1 MRKIILYIASSL
13 DGYIARKS
21 GEVDW
26 LDAFNDVGEDYGYF
40 KFYNS
45 IDVTL
50 MGNKTYK
57 TSMSF
62 GEFPY
67 KEKKNYVFTKQ
78 PILPQAEYVEFIN
91 KNIVSF
97 AKDLKT
103 QKGKDIWLIGGTQI
117 NELFFNNEIIDEL
130 ILSVIPVTLGNGIP
144 LFTENVKQLKFTL
157 NNEKSY
163 GNGVVQ
169 LHYSILKNENQ

>member
-1 MRKIILYIASSL
+1 MRKIVLYIASSL
-13 DGYIARKS
+13 DGYIARKN

-26 LDAFNDVGEDYGYF
+26 LDDFNNTGEDYGYY
-40 KFYNS
+40 KFYDS

-57 TSMSF
+57 TSMSL
-62 GEFPY
+62 GDFPY
-67 KEKKNYVFTKQ
+67 KDKKNYVFTKQ
-78 PILPQAEYVEFIN
+78 NILPQAGYVKFIN
-91 KNIVSF
+91 NNIVSF
-97 AKDLKT
+97 TKELKT

-130 ILSVIPVTLGNGIP
+130 ILTVMPVTLGNGIP
-144 LFTENVKQLKFTL
+144 LFTESVKQLKFKL
-157 NNEKSY
+157 NSNKSY

-169 LHYSILKNENQ
+169 LHYSILKNI

>member
-13 DGYIARKS
+13 DGYIARKK

-26 LDAFNDVGEDYGYF
+26 LDEFNNTGEDYGYF
-40 KFYNS
+40 KFYDS

-57 TSMSF
+57 TTLSF

-78 PILPQAEYVEFIN
+78 NILPQADFVEFIN

-117 NELFFNNEIIDEL
+117 NEFFFNNDIIDEL
-130 ILSVIPVTLGNGIP
+130 ILSVMPVTIGNGIP
-144 LFTENVKQLKFTL
+144 LFTKSIKPLKFRL
-157 NNEKSY
+157 IDEKSY
-163 GNGVVQ
+163 KNGVVQ
-169 LHYSILKNENQ
+169 LHYSIL